1 MSQTCKPDRG
11 LDHVL
16 VIMMRRV
23 MSMRRVMM
31 KMRMLRMMMMMIKRQ
46 YQVTTEVWPHS
57 LQPVVESFHDDDD
70 CDDNFKDNYN

>member
-1 MSQTCKPDRG
+1 MRR
-11 LDHVL
+11 L
-16 VIMMRRV
+16 MRMRRV

-31 KMRMLRMMMMMIKRQ
+31 KMRMLRMLRMMMMMIKRQ